1 MSSIFFF
8 LVWWYVL
15 QFLRGKCYLFQ
26 KENMCSSKLKDG
38 KFINSLIQY
47 KILKRNIEYNQYV
60 ATFFC
65 QISAIEMTFHI

>member
-1 MSSIFFF
+1 
-8 LVWWYVL
+8 
-15 QFLRGKCYLFQ
+15 
-26 KENMCSSKLKDG
+26 MCSSKLKDG